1 LYNLQNLV
9 LVKTNYC
16 LALAIFILLG
26 QQISK
31 RLFEPI
37 KHTNTEYYRGG
48 DTHSDYSWGAD
59 M

>member
-1 LYNLQNLV
+1 MY
-9 LVKTNYC
+9 KC
-16 LALAIFILLG
+16 MFALAIFILLG

-31 RLFEPI
+31 ILFEPI